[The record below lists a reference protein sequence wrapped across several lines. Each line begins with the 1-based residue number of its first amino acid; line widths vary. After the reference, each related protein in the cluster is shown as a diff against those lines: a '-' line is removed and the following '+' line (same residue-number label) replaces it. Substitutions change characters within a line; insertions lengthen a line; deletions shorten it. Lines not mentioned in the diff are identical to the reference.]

1 MSGFD
6 IVLIIILAACALR
19 GFTAGLIK
27 AVGSF
32 VGLIAGSWLASHF
45 YLNLAAVTQKW
56 YGGYD
61 NIGKVVSFIIILVVA
76 TWAIH
81 FLFIIL
87 DKTYNLLAIIPFL
100 KSINRLAGA
109 ALTLFVG
116 ALILGLLLYVV
127 AKYAPAGSLVGN
139 WLTNSKIAPTLL
151 IVAKILMPLL
161 SGSLKDIKSL
171 L

>member
-6 IVLIIILAACALR
+6 IILIVILAGCALR
-19 GFTAGLIK
+19 GFTSGLIK

-32 VGLIAGSWLASHF
+32 VGLIAGAWLASHF
-45 YLNLAAVTQKW
+45 YLNLFAATQNW
-56 YGGYD
+56 YGGYE
-61 NIGKVVSFIIILVVA
+61 NIGKVVSFIIIFVVA
-76 TWAIH
+76 TWVIK
-81 FLFIIL
+81 FIFIIL
-87 DKTYNLLAIIPFL
+87 DKTYNLLSIIPFL

-116 ALILGLLLYVV
+116 ALVMGLILYVV
-127 AKYAPAGSLVGN
+127 AKYAPAGTLVGN

-151 IVAKILMPLL
+151 LVAKILMPFL

-171 L
+171 I

>member
-1 MSGFD
+1 MGLLD
-6 IVLIIILAACALR
+6 IILLIILAACALR
-19 GFTAGLIK
+19 GFSSGLIK
-27 AVGSF
+27 AVGAF
-32 VGLIAGSWLASHF
+32 VGIIAGAWLASHF
-45 YLNLAAVTQKW
+45 YLNLAAATQSW

-61 NIGKVVSFIIILVVA
+61 NIGKVASFIIIFIVA
-76 TWAIH
+76 TWGIN

-116 ALILGLLLYVV
+116 ALILGLLLYVM
-127 AKYAPAGSLVGN
+127 ARYAPADTSIGQAIL
-139 WLTNSKIAPTLL
+139 NSVIAPWLL
-151 IVAKILMPLL
+151 DLAKILMPFL

-171 L
+171 I

>member
-1 MSGFD
+1 MSIFD

-19 GFTAGLIK
+19 GFSSGLIK

-32 VGLIAGSWLASHF
+32 VGLIAGAWLASHF
-45 YLNLAAVTQKW
+45 YLNLAAATQKW

-61 NIGKVVSFIIILVVA
+61 NIGKVVSFIIVFVVS

-81 FLFIIL
+81 ILFVIL
-87 DKTYNLLAIIPFL
+87 DKTYNLLAIIPFM

-109 ALTLFVG
+109 VLMLFVG

-127 AKYAPAGSLVGN
+127 ARYVPADTTAGKWIL
-139 WLTNSKIAPTLL
+139 NSVIAPWLL
-151 IVAKILMPLL
+151 DLAKILLPFL
-161 SGSLKDIKSL
+161 SGGLKSIKSL
-171 L
+171 I